1 MKNRRWVEISD
12 GFPIRTQRDHQ
23 RDEGALDRLIRA
35 YPEVRRWAV
44 PTGAGPALQLAAQR
58 LGSAKLFAL
67 FFDFLLFL
75 LIHFF
80 DLRLLVRRT
89 RCLSS

>member
-12 GFPIRTQRDHQ
+12 GYPIRTQRDHQ

-35 YPEVRRWAV
+35 YPLKSAGGRSRPAPV
-44 PTGAGPALQLAAQR
+44 PRSNLPLNVWD
-58 LGSAKLFAL
+58 SAKLFAL
-67 FFDFLLFL
+67 FFDFLLFF

-80 DLRLLVRRT
+80 DLIISRT